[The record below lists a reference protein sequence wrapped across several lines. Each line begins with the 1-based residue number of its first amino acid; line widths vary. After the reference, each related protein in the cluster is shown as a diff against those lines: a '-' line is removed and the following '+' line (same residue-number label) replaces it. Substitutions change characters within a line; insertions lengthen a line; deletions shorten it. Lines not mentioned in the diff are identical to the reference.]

1 VTSKYVIEKN
11 VPLVTTAG
19 AKPIYP
25 FLQMEIGDSFLV
37 KDRTRPQVGAAA
49 GSAGKISDRTF
60 RTRTVEG
67 GVRVWRVA

>member
-1 VTSKYVIEKN
+1 MTSKYVIEKN

-37 KDRTRPQVGAAA
+37 TDRTRPQVGAAA
-49 GSAGKISDRTF
+49 TRAGKLSGRKF
-60 RTRTVEG
+60 KARTVEG
-67 GVRVWRVA
+67 GARVWRVA